1 MTKVGGCGDT
11 IMGQVEVAGIVRVF
25 IMIIKLLRFLCS
37 HGEKFVNAENL

>member
-11 IMGQVEVAGIVRVF
+11 IMDQGEVIGIVRVF
-25 IMIIKLLRFLCS
+25 IMITKLLRFLNS